1 MLLKVNII
9 KIYGGNT
16 MKNVAEVAEKLEVLR
31 AKLNEEINNS
41 DGSKEAKER
50 ILKISK
56 EVDVLI
62 VEYQKMLNK
71 E

>member
-1 MLLKVNII
+1 
-9 KIYGGNT
+9 